1 MSLLGRK
8 MERTSIDMAVAK
20 EMFNLR
26 ILFIYNSKSPQTS
39 DKGDSYGWLKLPFS
53 YAGEEIVIEERSG
66 IYGGPYMPSTGAPR
80 VLGICSIGS
89 FSYSYSPLPNGL
101 KVGRYCSI
109 AKGLTF
115 LDSHHPIDLLTTS
128 AITFRPKNILWRDL
142 LIEAGRP
149 LDKNWDIYA
158 NKNFPVLG
166 HDIWIGQNVTLR
178 MGIRIGNGAIVA
190 ANSVVTKDVPDYA
203 IVGGNPAKIIRYR
216 FSDDIV
222 ENLIQS
228 EWWNLDPRK
237 IVNFFSKPVERFLDE
252 INLSN
257 NSSLYTPRTLTINEK
272 RAIISTK
279 FGDNVITSVA
289 NNS

>member
-1 MSLLGRK
+1 MKG
-8 MERTSIDMAVAK
+8 TQIDLAIAK
-20 EMFNLR
+20 EMHKLR
-26 ILFIYNSKSPQTS
+26 ILFIYNSKSPNIS
-39 DKGDSYGWLKLPFS
+39 EKGDTYGWLKLPFS
-53 YAGEEIVIEERSG
+53 FTGEEIVIEERVG
-66 IYGGPYMPSTGAPR
+66 IYGGPYVPSTGAPR

-149 LDKNWDIYA
+149 LDKNWDVYSH
-158 NKNFPVLG
+158 KNFPSLG
-166 HDIWIGQNVTLR
+166 HDVWIGQNVTLC
-178 MGIRIGNGAIVA
+178 MGICIGNGAIVA

-216 FSDDIV
+216 FSDNIIAR
-222 ENLIQS
+222 LIQS
-228 EWWNLDPRK
+228 EWWNLDPKKVVHFACKTVEKSLDK
-237 IVNFFSKPVERFLDE
+237 ISQIKDNCSPYFPDT
-252 INLSN
+252 LSI
-257 NSSLYTPRTLTINEK
+257 SEK
-272 RAIISTK
+272 QVIVSTK
-279 FGDNVITSVA
+279 QGSTVLTSTD
-289 NNS
+289 